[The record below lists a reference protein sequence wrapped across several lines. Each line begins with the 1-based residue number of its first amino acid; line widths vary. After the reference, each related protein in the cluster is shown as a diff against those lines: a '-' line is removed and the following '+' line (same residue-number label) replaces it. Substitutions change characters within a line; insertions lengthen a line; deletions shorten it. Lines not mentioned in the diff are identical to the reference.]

1 MLSREENE
9 RLTRVGPGTPCGDLM
24 RRYWWPIAFADDVQG
39 RRPKRVRLLGED
51 FVLFRDGNG
60 QLGLLEPLCAHR
72 RTALANGRVEA
83 SGLRCCYHGWLFA
96 ADGRCLEQPA
106 ERPKNT
112 FKDRVRLTSYP
123 TQEVAGLVWAY
134 VGPAPAPLLPKWDLL
149 FRDDGRKYA
158 WGFMEYCNWLQSYE
172 NACDMTHL
180 NWLHAAAYP
189 AYAAQHPEIVW
200 ERFRYG
206 LEYTVRDPNLPAEN
220 LGQQLFPTITRFAS
234 ARVEQGP
241 RQNLIWRVPVD
252 DAHTLNL
259 LLTFWPDDQ
268 PMGPLPVRWK
278 DNQPGVYDEQDDDW
292 WGVESMDQDRMAVE
306 GQGPIT
312 DRSIEHLAASD
323 RGVTLYRELLR
334 EAIAAV
340 EQGRDPLNV
349 FRDPADDRI
358 VELNTHM
365 FAFTPPLKPLAG
377 VS

>member
-1 MLSREENE
+1 
-9 RLTRVGPGTPCGDLM
+9 
-24 RRYWWPIAFADDVQG
+24 
-39 RRPKRVRLLGED
+39 VRLR
-51 FVLFRDGNG
+51 FYTV
-60 QLGLLEPLCAHR
+60 
-72 RTALANGRVEA
+72 
-83 SGLRCCYHGWLFA
+83 
-96 ADGRCLEQPA
+96 
-106 ERPKNT
+106 
-112 FKDRVRLTSYP
+112 
-123 TQEVAGLVWAY
+123 QEVAGLVWAF
-134 VGPAPAPLLPKWDLL
+134 VGPEPAPLLPKWDLL
-149 FRDDGRKYA
+149 CHEDGRKYV

-189 AYAAQHPEIVW
+189 AYAAQHPEIIW
-200 ERFRYG
+200 ERFPYG
-206 LEYTVRDPNLPAEN
+206 LEYTVCDPNLPEEN

-252 DAHTLNL
+252 DTHTLNL
-259 LLTFWPDDQ
+259 LLSFWPDGQ
-268 PMGPLPVRWK
+268 PQGPLPVRWK
-278 DNQPGVYDEQDDDW
+278 DNQPGIYDQQDDDW

-340 EQGRDPLNV
+340 EAGRDPPNV
-349 FRDPADDRI
+349 FRDPDQHGI

-365 FAFTPPLKPLAG
+365 FGFTPPLKPLAG

>member
-1 MLSREENE
+1 MLSKEENE
-9 RLTRVGPGTPCGDLM
+9 RLTRVGPGTPCGELM
-24 RRYWWPIAFADDVQG
+24 RRYWWPIALADDVAG

-51 FVLFRDGNG
+51 YVLFRDGTG

-83 SGLRCCYHGWLFA
+83 NGVRCCYHGWLFA

-106 ERPKNT
+106 ERPENT

-149 FRDDGRKYA
+149 FRDDGRKHA

-189 AYAAQHPEIVW
+189 AYAAQHPDIVW
-200 ERFRYG
+200 ERFPYG
-206 LEYTVRDPNLPAEN
+206 LTYTVRDPNLPAEN

-252 DAHTLNL
+252 DTHTLNL

-323 RGVTLYRELLR
+323 RGVTMYRELLR
-334 EAIAAV
+334 EAITAV
-340 EQGRDPLNV
+340 EGDRDPMNV

-358 VELNTHM
+358 VELDTHM